1 MSGQPSK
8 SSTPCFIMK
17 NKNKQ
22 LSESKSAEN
31 LSKKSSTDRSEKK
44 RIEKLKN
51 LKRDACMRSCKKSM
65 SSFSGKER

>member
-1 MSGQPSK
+1 
-8 SSTPCFIMK
+8 MK

-44 RIEKLKN
+44 RIEKLRN

-65 SSFSGKER
+65 SSFSG